1 MPAKSERIRTHSAI
15 RPPDTRRQHGI
26 QTRGHNGPEER
37 PLKPDTPRP
46 LRLLATLLVAWLAA
60 QACVHLN
67 TPLPWMIGPL
77 LSTAA
82 LSIAGAP
89 LLSSRRLRNGGQWI
103 VGTVLGLYF
112 TPAVAAQSLAL
123 APWMLLGA
131 LWALLMGFL
140 FGRWLLWS
148 QPAGTVDATTAYFAS
163 VIGGAS
169 EMAAFAERVGARVD
183 LVAAA
188 HSLRVMLVVL
198 VIPFGYQ
205 GLGLHGHDPAA
216 ISRVGVQPMGLVLL
230 GLATAAG
237 ALAMHALRQPN
248 PWVLGSL
255 LVALGL
261 TANGVELSAMP
272 GWLSATAQLSIG
284 ISLGTRF
291 TPAFLHTA
299 PRWLAATAIGTL
311 GMIAASAGYAWLVAQ
326 ATGLVPATVLLGNSP
341 GGIAEMCIT
350 AKVLDL
356 GVAVVTG
363 FHVVR
368 YVIVLVLTGPV
379 YARFVRPHP
388 H

>member
-1 MPAKSERIRTHSAI
+1 MVATSCHSGHSPTAGREPTILFLRTMK
-15 RPPDTRRQHGI
+15 PMPDTQAS
-26 QTRGHNGPEER
+26 
-37 PLKPDTPRP
+37 PLPSVPV
-46 LRLLATLLVAWLAA
+46 RLLATLLVAWLAA
-60 QACVHLN
+60 QACLFLR

-82 LSIAGAP
+82 LALLGVP
-89 LLSSRRLRNGGQWI
+89 LRASRRLRNGGQWI
-103 VGTVLGLYF
+103 VGTALGLYF

-131 LWALLMGFL
+131 AWALLMGFL

-148 QPAGTVDATTAYFAS
+148 QPAGSVDATTAYLAS

-188 HSLRVMLVVL
+188 HSLRVMVVVI
-198 VIPFGYQ
+198 VIPFTFQ
-205 GLGLHGHDPAA
+205 GLGVHGHDPAPTA
-216 ISRVGVQPMGLVLL
+216 AVGVQPL
-230 GLATAAG
+230 GLAALLVLTAAG
-237 ALAMHALRQPN
+237 ALLLHALKQPN

-255 LVALGL
+255 LVALVL
-261 TANGVELSAMP
+261 TASGVQWSAMP
-272 GWLSATAQLSIG
+272 GGLSAAAQLLIG

-291 TPAFLHTA
+291 TPDFLHTA
-299 PRWLAATAIGTL
+299 PRWLAATAMGTL
-311 GMIAASAGYAWLVAQ
+311 AMIAVSAGYSWLVAQ
-326 ATGLVPATVLLGNSP
+326 AADLVPATVLLGNSP

-356 GVAVVTG
+356 GVALVTG

-368 YVIVLVLTGPV
+368 YVAVLLLVGPILE
-379 YARFVRPHP
+379 RFVQPRKETR
-388 H
+388 

>member
-1 MPAKSERIRTHSAI
+1 M
-15 RPPDTRRQHGI
+15 
-26 QTRGHNGPEER
+26 
-37 PLKPDTPRP
+37 PDTPATP
-46 LRLLATLLVAWLAA
+46 LPSVHVRLLATLLVAWLAA
-60 QACVHLN
+60 QACLFLR

-82 LSIAGAP
+82 LALLGAP
-89 LLSSRRLRNGGQWI
+89 LRASRRLRNGGQWI
-103 VGTVLGLYF
+103 VGTALGLYF

-131 LWALLMGFL
+131 AWALLMGFL

-148 QPAGTVDATTAYFAS
+148 QPAGSVDATTAYLAS

-188 HSLRVMLVVL
+188 HSLRVMVVVI
-198 VIPFGYQ
+198 VIPFTFQ
-205 GLGLHGHDPAA
+205 GLGVHGHDPAPA
-216 ISRVGVQPMGLVLL
+216 SAVGVQPL
-230 GLATAAG
+230 GLAALLALTAAG
-237 ALAMHALRQPN
+237 ALLLHALKQPN

-255 LVALGL
+255 LVALVL
-261 TANGVELSAMP
+261 TASGVQWSAMP
-272 GWLSATAQLSIG
+272 GGLSAAAQLLIG

-291 TPAFLHTA
+291 TPDFLHTA
-299 PRWLAATAIGTL
+299 PRWLAATAAGTL
-311 GMIAASAGYAWLVAQ
+311 AMIAVSAGYSWLVAQ
-326 ATGLVPATVLLGNSP
+326 AADLVPATVLLGNSP

-356 GVAVVTG
+356 GVALVTG

-368 YVIVLVLTGPV
+368 YVAVLLLVGPILE
-379 YARFVRPHP
+379 RFIRPRPQAH
-388 H
+388 

>member
-1 MPAKSERIRTHSAI
+1 MSAMAVPHSHSLASI
-15 RPPDTRRQHGI
+15 TVHDLSRAF
-26 QTRGHNGPEER
+26 
-37 PLKPDTPRP
+37 
-46 LRLLATLLVAWLAA
+46 RLTTTLLVAWLAA
-60 QACVHLN
+60 QACVHLK

-148 QPAGTVDATTAYFAS
+148 QPAGSVDATTAYFAS

-216 ISRVGVQPMGLVLL
+216 VSAVGVRTWGLVALL
-230 GLATAAG
+230 GTTAAG
-237 ALAMHALRQPN
+237 ALVMDRLRQPN

-261 TANGVELSAMP
+261 TASGVEWTAMP
-272 GWLSATAQLSIG
+272 GWLSAAAQLSIG

-299 PRWLAATAIGTL
+299 PRWLAATAVGTL
-311 GMIAASAGYAWLVAQ
+311 AMIAASAGYSWLVAQ
-326 ATGLVPATVLLGNSP
+326 VAGLVPATVLLGNSP

-356 GVAVVTG
+356 GVALVTG

-379 YARFVRPHP
+379 YERWVRPP
-388 H
+388 PP

>member
-1 MPAKSERIRTHSAI
+1 MSPVPHPMPSAP
-15 RPPDTRRQHGI
+15 R
-26 QTRGHNGPEER
+26 
-37 PLKPDTPRP
+37 LSLPRP
-46 LRLLATLLVAWLAA
+46 ARLFATLFIAWLAA

-82 LSIAGAP
+82 LSVAGAP

-112 TPAVAAQSLAL
+112 TPGVAAQSLAL

-169 EMAAFAERVGARVD
+169 EMAAFAERAGARVD

-188 HSLRVMLVVL
+188 HSLRVLLVVI

-205 GLGLHGHDPAA
+205 GLGLHGHDPAPVSA
-216 ISRVGVQPMGLVLL
+216 VGVQAWGLAALL
-230 GLATAAG
+230 AATAAG
-237 ALAMHALRQPN
+237 ALAMHTLRQPN

-255 LVALGL
+255 LVALTL
-261 TANGVELSAMP
+261 TASGVAWTAIP
-272 GWLSATAQLSIG
+272 GWLSAAAQLSIG

-291 TPAFLHTA
+291 TPAFLRTA

-311 GMIAASAGYAWLVAQ
+311 AMIAASAGYSWLVAQ
-326 ATGLVPATVLLGNSP
+326 AAGLVPATVLLGNSP

-368 YVIVLVLTGPV
+368 YVIVLVLTGPIH
-379 YARFVRPHP
+379 ARFVRPHP
-388 H
+388 HRGPMTP